1 MIVSILLIPRTR
13 LSDCKRILTRVSCFV
28 AVVRGLGVGG
38 LAIPVKNPPPR
49 TLVKGSPTP
58 RTAEDVVNVLLARF
72 FSALQ
77 LQQTRVVKSSV
88 PCQFL
93 GTPP

>member
-1 MIVSILLIPRTR
+1 M
-13 LSDCKRILTRVSCFV
+13 
-28 AVVRGLGVGG
+28 
-38 LAIPVKNPPPR
+38 KNPPPR

-93 GTPP
+93 GTPPPPDVDLD